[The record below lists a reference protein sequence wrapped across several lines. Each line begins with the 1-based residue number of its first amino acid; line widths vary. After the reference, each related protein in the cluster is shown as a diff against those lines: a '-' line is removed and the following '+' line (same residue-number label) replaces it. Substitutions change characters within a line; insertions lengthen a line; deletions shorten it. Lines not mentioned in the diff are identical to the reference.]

1 MCEPNARTMAPRFAG
16 FGFAKSKQVNLDDS
30 VLYCEGRA
38 EAEEFKRFS
47 DWILNA
53 TPEELRARIVRPIM
67 PDANCEEGSSYD
79 R

>member
-1 MCEPNARTMAPRFAG
+1 
-16 FGFAKSKQVNLDDS
+16 VNLDDS

-67 PDANCEEGSSYD
+67 PDGNSEEGNSYD